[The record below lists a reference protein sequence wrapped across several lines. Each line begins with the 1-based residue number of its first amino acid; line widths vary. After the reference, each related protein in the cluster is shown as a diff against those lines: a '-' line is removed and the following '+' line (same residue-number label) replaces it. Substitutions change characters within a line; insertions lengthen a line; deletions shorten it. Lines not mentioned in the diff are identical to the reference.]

1 MRYYKRELEDVSRTT
16 RELYEKENSSEGTL
30 LSEIYNAVLEILPAF
45 WNFLKESNIVKDSEV
60 PCLDENFVY
69 EANSQIKNLLDMS
82 EQEARNL
89 FTSLV
94 VKSPFNPDL
103 YLKSLELMGNSN
115 GELDRL
121 ANYFGVTG
129 LEKKRQELLDAF
141 LKKSRDKFR
150 ISLQVA
156 SETRRGF
163 IALSQKY
170 GYSLTRSEG
179 IINSFLET
187 CYQQD
192 SNVIFNGLR
201 SSIRSSEH
209 EAASALETFIN
220 WSEVYGQSKDNAKSR
235 FMSMIAWIRDE
246 DIKIIFREIKQ
257 DFKGTSRE
265 EAQKS
270 QKTLLSRSAIYFSS
284 PEECRYNTAMLLSD
298 MCKSDLQKVF
308 EELRPRILISAQEA
322 KKAREEFANWGIL
335 YLQSQEENEK
345 FFREKLASI
354 RDEDIKIIFGEIKQ
368 NFKGTSRDE
377 AQKAQENLL
386 SRSAIYFASPEECS
400 NKINAM
406 LSDMCNSDLQKL
418 FEDIHSRILISAQEA
433 KKARDEF
440 ANRGTL
446 YLQDHE
452 ENEKVFR
459 EKLASIRDEDI
470 KIIFGEI
477 KQGFKGTSRD
487 EAQKAQENLLSRS
500 AIYFASPE
508 ECRDKINATLS
519 DMCNSDL
526 QKVFENLHPRI
537 RSSAQEAKKARDE
550 FANWGTLYLQDHEEN
565 EKFFREKL
573 ASVKD
578 EDIRIIFDEIK
589 PNFFTADIND
599 SNKARKDFISRTSIY
614 FTDTS
619 EIEGLLDKFID
630 DARKRYSRFVFGS
643 IQSKFKVSPESAK
656 QAAQEFA
663 NRTKYYYRS
672 QTERAQILRSY
683 LDEIKTSQLKSIF
696 ETTIKPLLDKSAF
709 EAPKDSKPAE
719 INKLE
724 LLSNW
729 KNSILKEHEN
739 FIQRAL
745 IFCMTPEACE
755 ESLEK
760 LIEKARKMKI
770 TGIFDVLKE
779 YFASKDKSTAQKAAE
794 EFTSVCI
801 ALGYSPEKS
810 QATFEK
816 FIKAQSESAKNSKS
830 WGKFLGLAA
839 GGLVL
844 AGFAVPAAIAGGIG
858 GLAYLAGHKD
868 KKQADKISANLGT
881 SSSESPEKPESEKI
895 ISIEKAAPKSIEA
908 PAVQEEKIALPAKT
922 ESPSPKPAKIT
933 LNELLAK
940 GFDCLKSAKFDEAGK
955 IFDRVLARNPKSY
968 NANMGK
974 LMASRHVKD
983 INELVRSNSKF
994 PVSLVNEELFK
1005 TALENSS
1012 QKQREILEKI
1022 IKALNRK

>member
-82 EQEARNL
+82 EQEARNV

-115 GELDRL
+115 GELDKL

-386 SRSAIYFASPEECS
+386 SRSAIYFASPEEC
-400 NKINAM
+400 
-406 LSDMCNSDLQKL
+406 
-418 FEDIHSRILISAQEA
+418 
-433 KKARDEF
+433 
-440 ANRGTL
+440 
-446 YLQDHE
+446 
-452 ENEKVFR
+452 
-459 EKLASIRDEDI
+459 
-470 KIIFGEI
+470 
-477 KQGFKGTSRD
+477 
-487 EAQKAQENLLSRS
+487 
-500 AIYFASPE
+500 
-508 ECRDKINATLS
+508 RDKINATLS

-550 FANWGTLYLQDHEEN
+550 FANRGTLYLQDHEEN

-578 EDIRIIFDEIK
+578 EDIRSIFGEIK

-619 EIEGLLDKFID
+619 EIEKVLDKFID
-630 DARKRYSRFVFGS
+630 NERKRYSRFVFGS

-656 QAAQEFA
+656 QAAEEFA

-672 QTERAQILRSY
+672 QAEQAKILRSY

-868 KKQADKISANLGT
+868 KKQADKISENFST
-881 SSSESPEKPESEKI
+881 SSPESPEKPESEKI